1 MKRKILT
8 ILLCAAL
15 AAVDVS
21 LLPAE
26 PEAVI
31 ESTDVEAEFV
41 VVPSIPEEVVNLE
54 AVMFYPVLMDQDT
67 QILVIRLCE
76 DYHIEPAVVMAMI
89 HRESK
94 FQADAIGDSGE
105 SFGLMQI
112 QPKWHYRRMADLG
125 CTDLMNPIENVT
137 VGVDYLAELI
147 ERGNGLE
154 WALAAYNAGATG
166 AWNGLGFDYAAEVL
180 ENSAKLNNGID
191 ICEEGI

>member
-41 VVPSIPEEVVNLE
+41 VVPSIPEEVANLE

-94 FQADAIGDSGE
+94 FQTDAVGDNGE
-105 SFGLMQI
+105 SFGLMQV

-154 WALAAYNAGATG
+154 WALAAYNAGASG

-180 ENSAKLNNGID
+180 ANSEKLKGGIE
-191 ICEEGI
+191 I

>member
-1 MKRKILT
+1 MKRRILT

-41 VVPSIPEEVVNLE
+41 VVPSIPEEVANLE
-54 AVMFYPVLMDQDT
+54 AVMFYPVLMDQDM
-67 QILVIRLCE
+67 QILIIRLCE

-94 FQADAIGDSGE
+94 FQADAVGDNGE
-105 SFGLMQI
+105 SFGLMQV
-112 QPKWHYRRMADLG
+112 QPKWHYRRMVDLG

-180 ENSAKLNNGID
+180 ENSEKLMKGI
-191 ICEEGI
+191 EL

>member
-8 ILLCAAL
+8 ILLCASL

-41 VVPSIPEEVVNLE
+41 VVPSIPEEVANLE

-67 QILVIRLCE
+67 QILIIRLCE

-94 FQADAIGDSGE
+94 FQADVIGDNGE

-112 QPKWHYRRMADLG
+112 QPKWHYQRMIDLG

-154 WALAAYNAGATG
+154 WALAAYNAGASG
-166 AWNGLGFDYAAEVL
+166 ALKGLGFDYAAEVL
-180 ENSAKLNNGID
+180 ANSEMLKNGIE
-191 ICEEGI
+191 IF

>member
-41 VVPSIPEEVVNLE
+41 VVPSIPEEVANLE

-94 FQADAIGDSGE
+94 FQADAVGDNGE
-105 SFGLMQI
+105 SFGLMQV
-112 QPKWHYRRMADLG
+112 QPKWHYRRMVDLG

-154 WALAAYNAGATG
+154 WALAAYNAGASG

-180 ENSAKLNNGID
+180 ANSEKLKGGNEI
-191 ICEEGI
+191 

>member
-21 LLPAE
+21 LLPSE

-41 VVPSIPEEVVNLE
+41 VVPSIPEEVANLE

-67 QILVIRLCE
+67 QILIIRLCE

-94 FQADAIGDSGE
+94 FQADAVGDNGE
-105 SFGLMQI
+105 SFGLMQV
-112 QPKWHYRRMADLG
+112 QPKWHYRRMVDLG

-147 ERGNGLE
+147 ERGNGLD

-180 ENSAKLNNGID
+180 ENSEKLMDGKPVQ
-191 ICEEGI
+191 EGC